1 MSYATFTLT
10 FVFLVEG
17 TQNYF
22 TNLRTRYTC
31 HRKKLQN
38 AKVSGSGS
46 DHAAKVKDE
55 VEDMFLFLSW
65 LDPFYKPR
73 KTSSNVTIVDSGNEA
88 SEDDEIQ
95 NVDDKSDSTETTA
108 SDADGF
114 SASNNFRSI
123 KKVKLPSKKKTM
135 AKVHDDVTM
144 AEVHVL
150 QSLGDAL
157 GHKQMQVPNANTK
170 DEDELFGELIASQMR
185 QLLPEGKVM
194 VKMQVSN
201 ILYQEMLAKFQSPS
215 TPAPAPFTQGQIQVE
230 MYQPQQHQQYQPQHH
245 HNFQDKNQMQ
255 KRPFPVPRYE
265 SSEEHT
271 VLTPGQLFYHNKS
284 QMGYLDNRT
293 EDQCYSKST

>member
-10 FVFLVEG
+10 FVFLVEE

-22 TNLRTRYTC
+22 TNLRTRYTR

-73 KTSSNVTIVDSGNEA
+73 KTSSNVTIVDSGNDA

-144 AEVHVL
+144 AEVQVL

-157 GHKQMQVPNANTK
+157 GQKQMQV
-170 DEDELFGELIASQMR
+170 L
-185 QLLPEGKVM
+185 
-194 VKMQVSN
+194 KMKIN
-201 ILYQEMLAKFQSPS
+201 CL
-215 TPAPAPFTQGQIQVE
+215 G
-230 MYQPQQHQQYQPQHH
+230 
-245 HNFQDKNQMQ
+245 N
-255 KRPFPVPRYE
+255 
-265 SSEEHT
+265 
-271 VLTPGQLFYHNKS
+271 
-284 QMGYLDNRT
+284 
-293 EDQCYSKST
+293 